1 MVSRMAVVTA
11 EEFAR
16 IPDDDARYEL
26 VAGTIVRMSP
36 VGAMHGMVAVRL
48 GRSLDQY
55 VADHRLGVVLAET
68 GFKLA
73 TRPDTV
79 RAPDLAF
86 LRRDRLPLDG
96 LPSTFWN
103 GPPDLAVEVQSPGD
117 TRAALRGKAAEY
129 LSCGVRLVWVVDP
142 STRLVTVFAP
152 GIAAVVRRDDEAIT
166 GADVVPGFSCRVAEL
181 FTRP

>member
-16 IPDDDARYEL
+16 ISDDDARYEL

-55 VADHRLGVVLAET
+55 VADHRLGVVLSET

-73 TRPDTV
+73 ARPDTV

-86 LRRDRLPLDG
+86 ICRDRLPPDG

-103 GPPDLAVEVQSPGD
+103 GPPDLAIEVRSPED
-117 TRAALRGKAAEY
+117 RHTALHAKAAEY
-129 LSCGVRLVWVVDP
+129 LSYGVRLVWLVEP
-142 STRLVTVFAP
+142 SARTVTVYAP
-152 GIAAVVRRDDEAIT
+152 NLVPVVVHSGESFT
-166 GADVVPGFSCRVAEL
+166 GGDVIPGFSCRVAEL
-181 FTRP
+181 FTLP